1 MSQQELTATVAEL
14 QELRRMKEELDA
26 LIEGA
31 QDRVKAYMGETVELI
46 AGAFKVT
53 WRPVTSARLDTKAL
67 TAAMPDVAERFT
79 KTSTTRRFT
88 VA

>member
-14 QELRRMKEELDA
+14 QELHRMKEELDA

-31 QDRVKAYMGETVELI
+31 QDRVKAHMGEAEELI

-53 WRPVTSARLDTKAL
+53 GCPSSAAALIPRP
-67 TAAMPDVAERFT
+67 
-79 KTSTTRRFT
+79 
-88 VA
+88 